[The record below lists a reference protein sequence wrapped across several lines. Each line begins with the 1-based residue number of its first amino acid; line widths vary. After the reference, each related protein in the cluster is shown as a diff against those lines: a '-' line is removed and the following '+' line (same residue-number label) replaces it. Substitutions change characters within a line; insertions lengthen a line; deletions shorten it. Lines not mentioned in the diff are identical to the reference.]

1 MLTSYF
7 TFVAL
12 TATALAIPT
21 TINKREDINHDAVEN
36 FPETVPAT
44 TTGQLMLKYKPYLY
58 VEDGC
63 VPFPAVDEEGNTR
76 SVDPTAMAYGTN
88 SAQWRALADRPSL

>member
-1 MLTSYF
+1 MLTSYL
-7 TFVAL
+7 TLKAL

-21 TINKREDINHDAVEN
+21 SLSKRADINHDAVVN

-44 TTGQLMLKYKPYLY
+44 TIGQLMLKYKPYLY

-63 VPFPAVDEEGNTR
+63 VPFPAVDEQGNTR
-76 SVDPTAMAYGTN
+76 SVDPTIHGL
-88 SAQWRALADRPSL
+88 RD

>member
-1 MLTSYF
+1 MQTIPTQKEKIAMLTSYLILIAF
-7 TFVAL
+7 TA
-12 TATALAIPT
+12 TTALASPT
-21 TINKREDINHDAVEN
+21 SLDKRADINHDAVVN

-44 TTGQLMLKYKPYLY
+44 TIGQLMLKYKPYLY

-76 SVDPTAMAYGTN
+76 SV
-88 SAQWRALADRPSL
+88 